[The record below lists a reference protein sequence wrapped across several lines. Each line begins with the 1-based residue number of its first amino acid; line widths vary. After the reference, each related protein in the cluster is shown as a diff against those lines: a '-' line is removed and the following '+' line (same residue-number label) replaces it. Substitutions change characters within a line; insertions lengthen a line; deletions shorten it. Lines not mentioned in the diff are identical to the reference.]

1 MNEISYIKNFL
12 FGLFLGFIFLG
23 GRQDKDND
31 NLPGPNDM
39 QSGVSYIVFA

>member
-1 MNEISYIKNFL
+1 MNEIFYVKNFL
-12 FGLFLGFIFLG
+12 FGLFLGFIFWG
-23 GRQDKDND
+23 VRQGKDND